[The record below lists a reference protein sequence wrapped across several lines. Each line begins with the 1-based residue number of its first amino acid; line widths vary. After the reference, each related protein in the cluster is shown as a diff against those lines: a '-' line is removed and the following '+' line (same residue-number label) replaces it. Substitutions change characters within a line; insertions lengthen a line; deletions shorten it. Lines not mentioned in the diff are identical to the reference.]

1 MYEEFVEGSTWL
13 GKRRNWRVLSGKEQ
27 DFAQLP
33 LPGLRQLAVW
43 AWDMRQTV
51 HVRGLDSHSPTKVS
65 LALCNFYHFE

>member
-13 GKRRNWRVLSGKEQ
+13 GKRRNWRVLLSGKEQ

-43 AWDMRQTV
+43 AWDMR
-51 HVRGLDSHSPTKVS
+51 
-65 LALCNFYHFE
+65 